1 MHETTSFSNQLRE
14 AARERWRQNKERKST
29 EGKPDKNR
37 GSEHGAERQRMRRR
51 AKEKTENIPL
61 D

>member
-1 MHETTSFSNQLRE
+1 M
-14 AARERWRQNKERKST
+14 ERKKKERKST

-51 AKEKTENIPL
+51 DKEKTENIPL